1 MMMITTVDIQP
12 SENVFGIEDMVSYAL
27 QHEFVLGARA
37 FEYNDT
43 FVLAILATPFCLK
56 SERDNAKLQLTESL
70 KSLLGDKNFIIT
82 FDMQVY
88 RNVQNELDEQKK
100 AYLLNLA
107 KQR

>member
-1 MMMITTVDIQP
+1 MTMITTVDIQP

-43 FVLAILATPFCLK
+43 FVLAILATPFYLK

-88 RNVQNELDEQKK
+88 RNVQNELDEQTK